1 MIGLGGSS
9 GPPGKFV
16 PIGPWYSS
24 GRGSRAPVLAVIAVG
39 RSGTANPLGG
49 VSPTPSPKGVCMKP
63 ATLIAALLFALVAV
77 AHLVRLIFQ
86 IEVLVGSATIPMWVS
101 VVGIIVPGALAVAL
115 WREAQASGSTLPNN
129 QP

>member
-1 MIGLGGSS
+1 
-9 GPPGKFV
+9 
-16 PIGPWYSS
+16 
-24 GRGSRAPVLAVIAVG
+24 
-39 RSGTANPLGG
+39 
-49 VSPTPSPKGVCMKP
+49 MKP